1 MGAIY
6 LYTASLCVYHMGEF
20 LATSYYH
27 ADKVTWE
34 SFLIN
39 QSKEYGIAI
48 TASYVE
54 YMFKFVFNP
63 FYSLM
68 SIAISLMV
76 PFVIIG
82 HVFRI
87 GGLISGGR
95 SFTHR
100 IAYKKKDDHVLVTDG
115 FYSTCRHP
123 GYFGWFVWTVA
134 T

>member
-1 MGAIY
+1 
-6 LYTASLCVYHMGEF
+6 MGEF

-27 ADKVTWE
+27 ADTVTWE

-48 TASYVE
+48 AASYVE
-54 YMFKFVFNP
+54 LLFKFIINP
-63 FYSLM
+63 LYTIMPTVMSLFM
-68 SIAISLMV
+68 PLV
-76 PFVIIG
+76 VVG

-100 IAYKKKDDHVLVTDG
+100 ISY
-115 FYSTCRHP
+115 
-123 GYFGWFVWTVA
+123 
-134 T
+134 